1 MITLVFRLLGTCLFR
16 AHCTS
21 LCGTAMLGAHLPLPC
36 ADDQPEALYCAAY
49 AKLLLKQ
56 GILSELNGRKALNL
70 RYLVR
75 LFLLTGFMTALLT
88 LRKLRSS
95 LYVAEAE
102 SCIIIEFPQSLNPFA
117 PATRRC
123 LC

>member
-1 MITLVFRLLGTCLFR
+1 MMINLKTYR
-16 AHCTS
+16 
-21 LCGTAMLGAHLPLPC
+21 
-36 ADDQPEALYCAAY
+36 AAY
-49 AKLLLKQ
+49 AKFH
-56 GILSELNGRKALNL
+56 LNGRKALNL

-88 LRKLRSS
+88 LRKLRSF

-102 SCIIIEFPQSLNPFA
+102 SCIIIEFPQFFNPFA